1 MAAYVDWYLSPEHRD
16 APGSGCAVAALGDDV
31 RHGDE
36 RVRSA
41 YGRQV
46 ERYIEN
52 VERFLGGGEDARQR
66 AILAVS
72 TLVGSMMLARAIDDG
87 AMSDEILTTVRE
99 AL

>member
-1 MAAYVDWYLSPEHRD
+1 
-16 APGSGCAVAALGDDV
+16 
-31 RHGDE
+31 
-36 RVRSA
+36 VRSA